1 MMKEI
6 LLLITFFLVMD
17 VESADIFH
25 EVYKSIKSMEK
36 SLGILSQKV
45 EANTISVENMKKD
58 LKLIES
64 KRDSGIC
71 NLKTSEALE
80 QVAMLISSRISSQ
93 SNANDNKKQ
102 TENNN
107 NEKIIPKDSN
117 PKLIQRNLKASNID
131 KGKSQDIL

>member
-1 MMKEI
+1 
-6 LLLITFFLVMD
+6 
-17 VESADIFH
+17 
-25 EVYKSIKSMEK
+25 
-36 SLGILSQKV
+36 
-45 EANTISVENMKKD
+45 MKKD
-58 LKLIES
+58 LKFIES

-107 NEKIIPKDSN
+107 EKIIPKDSN

>member
-1 MMKEI
+1 MHFFQEI
-6 LLLITFFLVMD
+6 NFQFAKLSRSVF
-17 VESADIFH
+17 IF
-25 EVYKSIKSMEK
+25 
-36 SLGILSQKV
+36 
-45 EANTISVENMKKD
+45 EAS
-58 LKLIES
+58 
-64 KRDSGIC
+64 
-71 NLKTSEALE
+71 SEALE

-117 PKLIQRNLKASNID
+117 PKLIQRNLKASDID

>member
-1 MMKEI
+1 MLKEI

-17 VESADIFH
+17 VDSADIFH

-58 LKLIES
+58 LKFRES

-117 PKLIQRNLKASNID
+117 PKLIQRNLKASDID